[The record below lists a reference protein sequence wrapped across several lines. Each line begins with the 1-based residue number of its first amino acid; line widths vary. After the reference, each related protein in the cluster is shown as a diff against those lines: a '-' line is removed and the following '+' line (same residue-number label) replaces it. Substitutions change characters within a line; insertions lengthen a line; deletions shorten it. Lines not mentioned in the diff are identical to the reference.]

1 MSVSAADQLTIV
13 QNRARSVGEL
23 FFSRV
28 DASGPREAFRYPDA
42 DENWHSLTW
51 TQSGEKVTKLAAGL
65 VALGIEPEE
74 RVAIAS
80 GTRIEWILSD
90 LAINSAGAATTT
102 VYPSTVTNDVVYILA
117 DSESRV
123 VFAEDDSQVAKL
135 REGRSELPQV
145 AKVVVYEG
153 ETDGDWVISFQDL
166 LDLGEKHLA
175 DHPGVVQER
184 IAATGPESL
193 ATLIYTSGTTG
204 RPKGV
209 RLVHDCWTYEGAA
222 VAAPGFL
229 SIDDLEYRWLPMAH
243 SFGKVL
249 LTTQLAVGFPCA
261 VDGRVPKI
269 VENLAVV
276 KPTFMGAAPRIF
288 EKAYGRIVGMMEE
301 EGGPKL
307 KLFHWAER
315 VGLQVSRL
323 TRAGKPVPL
332 PLKVQHAIADRLVF
346 SKVRD
351 RFGGRVRFF
360 ISGAASLSTDI
371 AEWFHAAGILV
382 LEGYG
387 LTETSAGA
395 VVAHPDDFKIGTVG
409 RPFPGSEVKIA
420 EDGEVLIKG
429 PNVMRGYHNL
439 ETESAS
445 ALTDDGWLA
454 TGDIGEFDA
463 DGFLRITDRKKD
475 LFKTS
480 GGKYVAPSHIEGIF
494 KAVCPLAS
502 QMVVHGN
509 DRKFCSALITLDPD
523 AVDGWAEHHGMAG
536 KSYQEIVSSPGI
548 QQQIAQDV
556 EELNAKLNPWE
567 TIKKWAVLDHDLSIE
582 SGEITPS
589 MKVKRRVVEE
599 RYADVLDGF
608 YAEA

>member
-1 MSVSAADQLTIV
+1 MAVSAADQLTIV

-332 PLKVQHAIADRLVF
+332 PLKVQHAIADKLVF

-509 DRKFCSALITLDPD
+509 DRKFCSALITVDPD